1 MARVS
6 SRRRRAMPSLA
17 SSLLLL
23 AAAEMMG
30 GRRVILPARAFVAP
44 PPRAVVVVVV
54 APRRPTAS
62 SSDSP
67 YRPPPPMT
75 MGASASPDPHHGD
88 FRMDDDD
95 DTDHPCDGDGRT
107 IAADRRRRQRLDSI
121 LLGGFARSAAL
132 AASIAALVATASLST
147 SPSFAA
153 DAVPSSS
160 SSSSSS
166 SSATT
171 KPGGAPAAYD
181 ETWNLVRKYALDRS
195 YNGQNWDDAYSTYSG
210 GLSTTT
216 TTAANGADDDE
227 GRVMKAVT
235 DLVSSMGDKYTRV
248 LDRDAYAKI
257 QKFDLIGVG
266 ATLMPDPVTQ
276 EIIVGAP
283 PVSKSA
289 ADMAGLRAGDV
300 IVAVNGM
307 NTMGRTAFDI
317 IDQITEDPKQGSI
330 TFTVRS
336 GATATAATRD
346 VVMKREFAEVRDPI
360 SYRVSETRSD
370 GTKVGYVR
378 IAEFN
383 SLVKPKLESALRDLE
398 SQDVNAYV
406 VDVRGNPGGAFQSAI
421 EIAGLFMSD
430 RLATDVVDGNGV
442 DLKFRTSKDRV
453 VIGEGDPLAIWVDGG
468 SASASEVL
476 AGALRDNCR
485 AVVMGSTSF
494 GKGLVQAVYGLKNGY
509 GLVLTVAKYLTPGGT
524 DINKVGIAPDVLGEV
539 ALPAVPGFVPKF
551 GSDTSRV
558 DFEDVTRRMAMCSVD

>member
-1 MARVS
+1 M
-6 SRRRRAMPSLA
+6 
-17 SSLLLL
+17 
-23 AAAEMMG
+23 
-30 GRRVILPARAFVAP
+30 
-44 PPRAVVVVVV
+44 
-54 APRRPTAS
+54 
-62 SSDSP
+62 
-67 YRPPPPMT
+67 
-75 MGASASPDPHHGD
+75 
-88 FRMDDDD
+88 
-95 DTDHPCDGDGRT
+95 
-107 IAADRRRRQRLDSI
+107 
-121 LLGGFARSAAL
+121 
-132 AASIAALVATASLST
+132 
-147 SPSFAA
+147 
-153 DAVPSSS
+153 PSSS

-166 SSATT
+166 SSA
-171 KPGGAPAAYD
+171 PGGAPAAYD

-216 TTAANGADDDE
+216 TTTTAANGADDDE

-248 LDRDAYAKI
+248 LDREAYARI

-317 IDQITEDPKQGSI
+317 IDQIFEDPKQGSI

-370 GTKVGYVR
+370 GTKVGY
-378 IAEFN
+378 
-383 SLVKPKLESALRDLE
+383 
-398 SQDVNAYV
+398 
-406 VDVRGNPGGAFQSAI
+406 
-421 EIAGLFMSD
+421 LFMSD

-524 DINKVGIAPDVLGEV
+524 DINKVGIAPDVSGEV

-558 DFEDVTRRMAMCSVD
+558 DFEDVTRRMAMCSVDKTLYQLLVY